1 MLRRQRTPN
10 STQRRLSHI
19 NINMNNIN
27 DPFTYEEMTNAFL
40 NELGPPTNS
49 NYNMLKRIQ
58 TSKSFGKN
66 NRLQKILNNININ
79 SNNSNNNLNNNNLEN
94 AYEVNLNELEKEFRK
109 MPIGNAPQYTG
120 SPFRLPRKTY
130 KLPRG
135 PVKNKTYRSPI
146 SKKRLANVNKS
157 PSKKH
162 RTMRRYYNTNN
173 NNNA

>member
-1 MLRRQRTPN
+1 MLGKQRTPN

-66 NRLQKILNNININ
+66 NRLQKILNNINCGG
-79 SNNSNNNLNNNNLEN
+79 
-94 AYEVNLNELEKEFRK
+94 V
-109 MPIGNAPQYTG
+109 
-120 SPFRLPRKTY
+120 
-130 KLPRG
+130 
-135 PVKNKTYRSPI
+135 
-146 SKKRLANVNKS
+146 
-157 PSKKH
+157 
-162 RTMRRYYNTNN
+162 
-173 NNNA
+173 